1 MSEIQLTSFIKDS
14 AAVCSFAED
23 VVSLLEQDQIKS
35 AILRPK
41 ILTLWD
47 LLSEFNINK
56 EQLSEDKQKKLD
68 NIIAGQIA
76 QVEEYSLI
84 ILNQSH
90 QILCSLFETFLIRML
105 ATIFDAKVETI
116 MNLAEQKEIKLEEII
131 KLGDYEKILA
141 YFKEKILNR
150 FSGASTKDQFEKY
163 FEKLG
168 FDIQRFFNMSHFN
181 PEVQKRF
188 KGWDLDKL
196 ISIFSERHAIVHEGE
211 HPLNS
216 LNDLF
221 NRHDFF
227 SKLMTNISIE
237 IYNKFNIKNDLD
249 LPEALQQVNI
259 SK

>member
-14 AAVCSFAED
+14 ASVCSFAED

-35 AILRPK
+35 EILRPK

-56 EQLSEDKQKKLD
+56 EQLSEDKQEKID
-68 NIIAGQIA
+68 EIIEGQIA
-76 QVEEYSLI
+76 SVEEYSLI

-90 QILCSLFETFLIRML
+90 QILCSLFETFLIRIL
-105 ATIFDAKVETI
+105 DTIFDTKIESI

-131 KLGDYEKILA
+131 ELGDYEKILA
-141 YFKEKILNR
+141 YFKDKILKR

-168 FDIQRFFNMSHFN
+168 FDIQRFFNMSHFK
-181 PEVQKRF
+181 PEVQVKF

-196 ISIFSERHAIVHEGE
+196 IAIFNERHAIVHDGE
-211 HPLNS
+211 LPLAS
-216 LNDLF
+216 LDDLF

-227 SKLMTNISIE
+227 SKLMMNISIE
-237 IYNKFNIKNDLD
+237 INNKFNIKNNLD
-249 LPEALQQVNI
+249 LPEALQQL
-259 SK
+259 S